1 MPHADRPFRASKAPG
16 LAFTECC
23 RSQIS
28 MACTL
33 VGSAGSLAGR
43 ILGFGERI
51 HGPGRRRVLA
61 PGSGRVPRVPRSA
74 LGPGK
79 PSADDLL
86 LAFRSIRLYEGRSGK
101 RIVIF
106 GVDIDRDDPSGDG
119 EVIFH
124 GQWKGQR

>member
-1 MPHADRPFRASKAPG
+1 M
-16 LAFTECC
+16 
-23 RSQIS
+23 
-28 MACTL
+28 
-33 VGSAGSLAGR
+33 GR
-43 ILGFGERI
+43 
-51 HGPGRRRVLA
+51 GRRRLVA
-61 PGSGRVPRVPRSA
+61 PGSGRAPRVLKSA

-79 PSADDLL
+79 PSEDDLL
-86 LAFRSIRLYEGRSGK
+86 RAYRSVSFDIGPGREGGRLYEGRSGK